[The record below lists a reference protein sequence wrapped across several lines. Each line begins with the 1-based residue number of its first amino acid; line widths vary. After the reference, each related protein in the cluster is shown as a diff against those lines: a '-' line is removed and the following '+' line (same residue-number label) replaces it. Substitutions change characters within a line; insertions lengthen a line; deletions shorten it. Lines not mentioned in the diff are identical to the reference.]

1 MREHTSG
8 DKAHMCLHVQVIEA
22 ALLKKQLQPH
32 RDALRMQASSR
43 TDSGVHAEC
52 QVISPNLA
60 VS

>member
-1 MREHTSG
+1 MHASG
-8 DKAHMCLHVQVIEA
+8 DKADVCLLVQVIEA

-52 QVISPNLA
+52 QVSSPILA
-60 VS
+60 VA